1 MNYNLPEDIVDMH
14 YKFGVHKWMQKQIDE
29 GNHDAL
35 KQFLNFRLKF
45 LVEELSETQTAF
57 REGNSEEVV
66 DGLIDLVVVALG
78 TLDAFQ
84 VDIFKAWSE
93 VHMAN
98 ISKKPGIKP
107 GRPNPL
113 GLPDLIKPDNWVAPD
128 HSDNTGE
135 LPLCFKK

>member
-14 YKFGVHKWMQKQIDE
+14 DKFGVHEWIQKQKDE
-29 GNHDAL
+29 GNHEIL

-66 DGLIDLVVVALG
+66 DGLIDLIVVALG

-84 VDIFKAWSE
+84 VDIFKAWAE

-98 ISKKPGIKP
+98 ISKEPGVKP

-113 GLPDLIKPDNWVAPD
+113 GLPDLIKPDNWIGPD
-128 HSDNTGE
+128 HSNNTGD
-135 LPLCFKK
+135 LPLCFK